1 MHCKPLI
8 SINFENMEIKRRFA
22 AMKKRKNLVERR
34 SVSAKWRF
42 VEWFEE
48 ESRNKVMFARNEVR
62 EE

>member
-48 ESRNKVMFARNEVR
+48 ESRIR
-62 EE
+62 